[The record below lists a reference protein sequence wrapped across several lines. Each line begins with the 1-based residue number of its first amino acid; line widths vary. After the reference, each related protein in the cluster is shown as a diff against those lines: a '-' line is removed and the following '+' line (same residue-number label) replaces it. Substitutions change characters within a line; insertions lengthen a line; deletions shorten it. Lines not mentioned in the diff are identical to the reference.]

1 MIPVESRA
9 ATDPGPHRCQHVV
22 DGFAARLGIA
32 SPGVVVRDGPE
43 SKRATIRRYLDR
55 TPEYEIRV
63 PCNIARGS
71 TSVLRGVLAHEM
83 QHARFVDILIPTT
96 RQWLADIARI
106 AAALAILVTGGLG
119 SWWVAENV
127 SATLGSL
134 LLLGS
139 AVAAIVALLR
149 QRPGGRRDGR
159 VQQQLELRADLE
171 AARLAG
177 LDDTLAWMHY
187 RLDTRWH
194 TRILESWSFRTYDHP
209 RFVDRIA
216 AVERF
221 HGDPG
226 DTLLAAGE
234 FLLHHT
240 GRPLDR
246 RTRRLLTTCS

>member
-9 ATDPGPHRCQHVV
+9 AGDPAQQRCQHIV
-22 DGFAARLGIA
+22 DRFAARLGIA
-32 SPGVVVRDGPE
+32 SPGVVVRDGPK
-43 SKRATIRRYLDR
+43 SQRATIRRHLDR

-63 PCNIARGS
+63 PRNVARGS
-71 TSVLRGVLAHEM
+71 TSVLRGVLAHEL
-83 QHARFVDILIPTT
+83 QHARFVDISIPTT

-106 AAALAILVTGGLG
+106 AATLVLLITGGLG

-134 LLLGS
+134 LLMAN
-139 AVAAIVALLR
+139 AVVVIAVLVR

-171 AARLAG
+171 AARLTG
-177 LDDTLAWMHY
+177 LDDTLAWMHH

-194 TRILESWSFRTYDHP
+194 KRILESWSFRTYDHP
-209 RFVDRIA
+209 RFVDRIT
-216 AVERF
+216 AVERL

-226 DTLLAAGE
+226 DTLLAARDY
-234 FLLHHT
+234 LLHHA

-246 RTRRLLTTCS
+246 RARRLLTNGT